1 MTLWL
6 DRLLWSHRALERG
19 AFVAPLIEAA
29 VERLQCML
37 EQHGVPQD
45 EFPVKATVPLM
56 LGVQAVVTFEKFSPS
71 AVAGTHFDIP
81 PEYVLQSE
89 AG

>member
-1 MTLWL
+1 MTR
-6 DRLLWSHRALERG
+6 RLSTWGGETASAMSSFSHVNG
-19 AFVAPLIEAA
+19 VSMAA
-29 VERLQCML
+29 NGRL
-37 EQHGVPQD
+37 
-45 EFPVKATVPLM
+45 

>member
-1 MTLWL
+1 MAPSFPLTLAQIMP
-6 DRLLWSHRALERG
+6 ALTIL
-19 AFVAPLIEAA
+19 AMKDAA

>member
-1 MTLWL
+1 MP
-6 DRLLWSHRALERG
+6 ALTIL
-19 AFVAPLIEAA
+19 AMKDAA

-56 LGVQAVVTFEKFSPS
+56 LGVQAVVTFEKFSRD
-71 AVAGTHFDIP
+71 AVAEPHFDIP
-81 PEYVLQSE
+81 PEYKLQS
-89 AG
+89 GS

>member
-1 MTLWL
+1 
-6 DRLLWSHRALERG
+6 
-19 AFVAPLIEAA
+19 
-29 VERLQCML
+29 ML